1 MDFQELE
8 SETLKQA
15 PPVLPWVKFA
25 EWIGLGDE
33 PKVVRG
39 WVDRGYVPTLR
50 IGKRL
55 MINVELFRQQLLEGE

>member
-1 MDFQELE
+1 MDFQEIDN
-8 SETLKQA
+8 ETLRNV

-39 WVDRGYVPTLR
+39 WVDRGYIPSLR
-50 IGKRL
+50 IGRRI
-55 MINVELFRQQLLEGE
+55 MVNVEIFRQQLLEED